1 MLEQSLE
8 LDSVSDNYQ
17 NCDTT
22 TSSGCLSTPF
32 SVKDILNISS
42 EGDYLTGG
50 YKEYNYNHYNHC
62 LQSYSWDNNCYNSY
76 DQHHYNY
83 YNNSGIKT
91 ETGLCDSAYLTQNGL
106 NQQQQNVTNF
116 CISFNENE
124 KGLIEGNEY
133 INIES
138 PKNQQ
143 VTSSKTE
150 LRKSGRQRTKR
161 KPRVLFSQH
170 QVYELECRFK
180 QQRYLSAPEREQMA
194 KGLNLTPTQVK
205 IWFQNRRYKS
215 KRSNLEKETEKTST
229 TNTSTPVVSTSFNCL
244 PPQYPASNYYNQ
256 LYGNNANNMNDFPS
270 TVDLKFNDLN
280 F

>member
-8 LDSVSDNYQ
+8 LDTVGENYQ

-32 SVKDILNISS
+32 SVKDILNISNES
-42 EGDYLTGG
+42 EYLTGN
-50 YKEYNYNHYNHC
+50 YKEYNYGHYNHY
-62 LQSYSWDNNCYNSY
+62 LQSYSWDNNCYNNY
-76 DQHHYNY
+76 DQQNYNY

-91 ETGLCDSAYLTQNGL
+91 EIGVCDSAYLTQNSL
-106 NQQQQNVTNF
+106 NQQQPNVNNMGNF
-116 CISFNENE
+116 CVNFNDNE
-124 KGLIEGNEY
+124 KGLVEGSEY
-133 INIES
+133 VNIES

-215 KRSNLEKETEKTST
+215 KRSNLEKETEKT
-229 TNTSTPVVSTSFNCL
+229 NANATPVVSTGFNCL
-244 PPQYPASNYYNQ
+244 PPQYPSSNYYNQ
-256 LYGNNANNMNDFPS
+256 LYGTNGANVNDYQ
-270 TVDLKFNDLN
+270 
-280 F
+280 